1 MDASTMQVN
10 VTTPL
15 LSVRGLT
22 VSFGRK
28 DRKTTAVKG
37 LDFDLAPG
45 TTMAIVGESG
55 SGKSVTALAAM
66 GLTPFSGG
74 TIESGSMMFTL
85 RDGSTVDLTKV
96 SEREMR
102 RIRGEEIAIIFQEP
116 MTSLNPVLTIGDQ
129 IAETIAA
136 HRSVTS
142 AEAREEARRL
152 LEKVRLPD
160 AETMLDRF
168 PHQLSG
174 GMRQRVMIAMA
185 LSCRPRL
192 LIADEPTTALDVT
205 VQAQIL
211 NIIRELQQETGMAVI
226 FITHDMGVVAEI
238 ADTVLLLWRG
248 DKVEEGPVGRIFAA
262 PDKAYTKMLLAAVP
276 RLGSLADEPLPLRTP
291 ITVMENGEPKTIGGT
306 HVQDTA
312 SYKDPILRLDRLS
325 ARFGVRHDILGRVTH
340 NIHAAEAVSLDLY
353 PGETLAL
360 VGESGSGKSTVG
372 RMIQQLVRP
381 SSGNILFEGRAYS
394 GMSPKELQQLSRQ
407 IHSIFQDPMASLNPR
422 RTVGASIA
430 EPIEIHGIIR
440 DRSSINRRV
449 GDLLQKVGLR
459 RDQADLFPH
468 QFSGGQRQRICIAR
482 ALASEPRIIIADESV
497 SALDVSIQAQII
509 QLLMEL
515 QAETGLSYVFI
526 SHDMAVVEKMS
537 HRVAVMYLG
546 QIVEYGPRQSVINNP
561 QHPYT
566 KRLLSAVPV
575 AETGRSINRNLMSG
589 EIPSPMRLVGD
600 EPTILTLREVS
611 PKHFVAE
618 H

>member
-1 MDASTMQVN
+1 MHVN

-22 VSFGRK
+22 VSFGKK
-28 DRKTTAVKG
+28 DRRTTAVRD

-74 TIESGSMMFTL
+74 QIDAGAMNFTL
-85 RDGSTVDLTKV
+85 SDGRVVDLTKL
-96 SEREMR
+96 SEKEMR

-136 HRSVTS
+136 HREVTA
-142 AEAREEARRL
+142 AEARQEACRL

-160 AETMLDRF
+160 AETMLDRY

-248 DKVEEGPVGRIFAA
+248 DKVEEGPVDRIFAA
-262 PDKAYTKMLLAAVP
+262 PQKPYTKMLLSAVP
-276 RLGSLADEPLPLRTP
+276 RLGSLAAQPLPLRLP
-291 ITVMENGEPKTIGGT
+291 ITVMEGGEPKLVGGT

-312 SYKDPILRLDRLS
+312 IYKDPILRLDRLS
-325 ARFGVRHDILGRVTH
+325 ARFGVRHDVLGRVTH

-353 PGETLAL
+353 PGETLAI

-381 SSGNILFEGRAYS
+381 SSGNILFEGRAYA
-394 GMSPKELQQLSRQ
+394 GMSPKERQQLSRY

-430 EPIEIHGIIR
+430 EPIEIHGLIKDRAAIR
-440 DRSSINRRV
+440 DRV
-449 GDLLQKVGLR
+449 GSLLEKVGLR
-459 RDQADLFPH
+459 RDQAELYPH

-482 ALASEPRIIIADESV
+482 ALASEPRVVIADESV

-566 KRLLSAVPV
+566 QRLLSAVPV
-575 AETGRSINRNLMSG
+575 AETGRSIDRRLMSG
-589 EIPSPMRLVGD
+589 EIPSPMRRVGD
-600 EPTILTLREVS
+600 DPVLVQLREVA